1 MLSWEVATAWD
12 CSRRQSLLALEGLHQ
27 LDRDVLRGRRCDA
40 LLTCHHHLPLRTFR
54 RTHM

>member
-27 LDRDVLRGRRCDA
+27 LDVLRGRRA
-40 LLTCHHHLPLRTFR
+40 LLTCHHHLPLRTFQ